1 MGILEQARRVL
12 AGPRQ
17 GERVRAV
24 WNGAT
29 LAESDRTVVV
39 EGNHYFP
46 PDSVDRRFLEQSSKQ
61 TVCPWKGT
69 ARYYTVVVDGERN
82 EAAAWYY
89 PEPSAAASEI
99 RDHVAFWHGVKVVA
113 AGGEEPAAA

>member
-1 MGILEQARRVL
+1 MELLQRLRRAVS
-12 AGPRQ
+12 GPAQ
-17 GERVRAV
+17 GDRVQAV

-46 PDSVDRRFLEQSSKQ
+46 PEDVERAYLEDSSRQ
-61 TVCPWKGT
+61 TVCPWKGV
-69 ARYYTVVVDGERN
+69 AHYYAVTVDGERN

-89 PEPSAAASEI
+89 PEPSAAASKI
-99 RDHVAFWHGVKVVA
+99 RDHVAFSGGIRVIT
-113 AGGEEPAAA
+113 AGGGA